1 MNDAVSHALYGRGQ
15 EADGLSRMVAISGGA
30 HVVLLAAMLFIPAT
44 WFRAA
49 VPDTR
54 EVMTISLSGTSGPT
68 TQGMTPIGGRAV
80 QKAVAEPP
88 KIQPIRP
95 PAARTPEMVEPV
107 KTAPKP
113 EVKPSSA
120 VKEAPKESRSRTPT
134 QGAETRPGR
143 ALAETGSQANTLGL
157 TTGGGMG
164 TGGQITLGDFCCPQ
178 YVGEMVR
185 LIRESWN
192 QNQQATGTTILKFTI
207 QRDGSI
213 ANLGVEQSSGF
224 QMLDMFAQRAMLT
237 VKLPP
242 LPPEYTNPTL
252 TVNLAFDYHR

>member
-15 EADGLSRMVAISGGA
+15 EADGLSRMVAISGGV
-30 HVVLLAAMLFIPAT
+30 HVLLLAAMLLVPAT

-49 VPDTR
+49 APATR
-54 EVMTISLSGTSGPT
+54 DVMTISLNGTSGPT

-113 EVKPSSA
+113 EVKTSSP

-134 QGAETRPGR
+134 QGTETRPGR
-143 ALAETGSQANTLGL
+143 ALAETGSQSNTLGL
-157 TTGGGMG
+157 TTGGAPG
-164 TGGQITLGDFCCPQ
+164 TGGQINLGDFCCPQ
-178 YVGEMVR
+178 YIAEMVR
-185 LIRESWN
+185 LIRENWN
-192 QNQQATGTTILKFTI
+192 QNQQVTGTTSIKFTI
-207 QRDGSI
+207 QRDGSVKDI
-213 ANLGVEQSSGF
+213 GVSQSSGY

-237 VKLPP
+237 VTLPP
-242 LPPEYTNPTL
+242 LPAEYTNPTL